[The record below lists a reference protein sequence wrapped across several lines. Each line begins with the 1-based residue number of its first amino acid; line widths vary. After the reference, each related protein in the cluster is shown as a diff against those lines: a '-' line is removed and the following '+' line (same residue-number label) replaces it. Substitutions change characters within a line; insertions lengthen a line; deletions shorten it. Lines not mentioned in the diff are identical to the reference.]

1 MRIAVLGAGAMGS
14 VYGARLADGGA
25 EVTLL
30 DVNQSHLDAI
40 ARDGLEVALDEG
52 TKIHRLA
59 AVRPEDFRGPV
70 DVVLVFTKIF
80 HTAAALDAV
89 AGQLDGAVLLSL
101 QNGIGNA
108 ERLAVHVPV
117 ERTLVG
123 MTMTPA
129 EFLGPGRVASH
140 GPAKT
145 AFYSADGQNRP
156 VLHEICTAMQAGG
169 IDATADPEIEAAIW
183 EKAAFNC
190 TMNALCALSDGTP
203 GSIGESVAGRGL
215 AGRVAAEAVAVA
227 NATGV
232 AASLERVEALIQH
245 ACAHHLHHEPSMLQD
260 RKAGRPTEVDAL
272 NGAVARI
279 GEEKGVPV
287 PVNRTLA
294 DLIRLMEDS
303 VRFRAGHTG

>member
-1 MRIAVLGAGAMGS
+1 MGDVRGMRIAVLGAGAMGS

-80 HTAAALDAV
+80 HTAAALGAV

-101 QNGIGNA
+101 QNGIGNG
-108 ERLAVHVPV
+108 ERLAVHVPA

-129 EFLGPGRVASH
+129 GVPGSRPGRLSRP
-140 GPAKT
+140 GEDGLLLRRWAK
-145 AFYSADGQNRP
+145 Q
-156 VLHEICTAMQAGG
+156 
-169 IDATADPEIEAAIW
+169 ADPSRD
-183 EKAAFNC
+183 
-190 TMNALCALSDGTP
+190 LHGH
-203 GSIGESVAGRGL
+203 AGRRHRCDG
-215 AGRVAAEAVAVA
+215 
-227 NATGV
+227 
-232 AASLERVEALIQH
+232 
-245 ACAHHLHHEPSMLQD
+245 
-260 RKAGRPTEVDAL
+260 
-272 NGAVARI
+272 
-279 GEEKGVPV
+279 
-287 PVNRTLA
+287 
-294 DLIRLMEDS
+294 
-303 VRFRAGHTG
+303 